1 MRVRKIAKQLKL
13 FHKNCYWSDCDA
25 YVPIIEYSIAN
36 HDAKVAYIMRMT
48 RKYYYKQ
55 AKKHGGMTS
64 YLYIHK
70 ACSPYLY
77 DDILAYWGVKEL

>member
-13 FHKNCYWSDCDA
+13 FHKNCYWSDFDA
-25 YVPIIEYSIAN
+25 CEPIIGYRIAN

-55 AKKHGGMTS
+55 AKKHGGMMAN
-64 YLYIHK
+64 LYIHK